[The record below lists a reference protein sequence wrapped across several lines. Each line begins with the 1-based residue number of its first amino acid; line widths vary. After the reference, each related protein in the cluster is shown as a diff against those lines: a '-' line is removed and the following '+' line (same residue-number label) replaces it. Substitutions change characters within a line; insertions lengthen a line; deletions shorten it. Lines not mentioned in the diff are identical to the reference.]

1 MQSSFVRAE
10 HLEYVVVEGEEE
22 PGASRIALSPSA
34 PAQLVVDASALVS
47 RGTDDV
53 QPAQSL
59 HQLLLALHLFIASKQ
74 ASKQASNKQ
83 ASNKQAT
90 QHVTH
95 HITHQRI
102 WTMSCVSCSG

>member
-74 ASKQASNKQ
+74 ASNKQ

>member
-74 ASKQASNKQ
+74 QASKQQ
-83 ASNKQAT
+83 ASNTARNT
-90 QHVTH
+90 SH
-95 HITHQRI
+95 HTSED
-102 WTMSCVSCSG
+102 MDNELC